1 MMIDGSVDQY
11 LRIVAY
17 NLSILFCL
25 MLSMNVNG
33 MKYVLRATAI
43 LLFVQQLAVW
53 ARLLGHPEYIPF
65 IQTWMLTSA
74 LWILVIVLAITIMAI
89 WRVKQ

>member
-1 MMIDGSVDQY
+1 MIDGSVDQY

-17 NLSILFCL
+17 NLGILFLL

-43 LLFVQQLAVW
+43 LLIVQQAAVW
-53 ARLLGHPEYIPF
+53 ARLLGHSEYIPF
-65 IQTWMLTSA
+65 IQTWMLTPA
-74 LWILVIVLAITIMAI
+74 LWLLVLVLAVTILAI
-89 WRVKQ
+89 GRVKQ